1 MTKNKTI
8 DVLGVNITQL
18 TIEQANYAIAQLVEK
33 PLKNR
38 SAIVVKPYVEFLTA
52 AQKDSNIKEIL
63 NSADLCIA
71 DGVSLQWAASFLY
84 GKPTQKTLKVPRSG
98 LRWLQKSEWRSQ
110 VLPEKM
116 AGATQTK
123 ALLEIAQ
130 AKGWRIG
137 IIGGLNSPEE
147 IRSAVTARF
156 PKLSYVATWKGFF
169 EPEEIARKKETTVI
183 KEIADAKLD
192 ILFVAMGFPR
202 QERFMYRNKTNGLA
216 KVMIG
221 EGGTFDYSEMGGPIK
236 RAPVW
241 MQKSG
246 IEWFWRLLRQPKR
259 ISRQIAIPKFV
270 WSVKKQSKQLQKTV
284 KHN

>member
-1 MTKNKTI
+1 MTKSNTI
-8 DVLGVNITQL
+8 DILGVAVDRL
-18 TIEQANYAIAQLVEK
+18 TIEQANTMIAQLVGR
-33 PLKNR
+33 PAQNR

-52 AQKDSNIKEIL
+52 SQKDPNIKKIL
-63 NSADLCIA
+63 NEANLCIA

-84 GKPTQKTLKVPRSG
+84 GSPQRKLLKVPRSG
-98 LRWLQKSEWRSQ
+98 LRWLQKPEWRNQ

-123 ALLEIAQ
+123 ALFKLAEQ
-130 AKGWRIG
+130 KKWRVG
-137 IIGGLNSPEE
+137 IIGGLNSPRD
-147 IRSAVTARF
+147 IHQAVVTLF
-156 PKLSYVATWKGFF
+156 PNLAYLQTWKGFF
-169 EPEEIARKKETTVI
+169 EPEEIAQHKEANVV
-183 KEIADAKLD
+183 KEIANAKLD

-202 QERFMYRNKTNGLA
+202 QERFMYRNRNNKLA

-246 IEWFWRLLRQPKR
+246 TEWFWRLMRQPKR
-259 ISRQIAIPKFV
+259 IVRQSAIPKFV
-270 WSVKKQSKQLQKTV
+270 WLVKKQSKRQ
-284 KHN
+284 